1 MIDPHYQPIG
11 LPTSATRG
19 SWHPTAPPQWSENPV
34 YIPGHYHSP
43 PYYRPPV
50 GSLPPHGYG
59 PSSRHGNEHEVS
71 ASRSRQRSVSSH
83 GSEEDSGDERPAKKV
98 RSPSPRSTAPV
109 IDPSLQNSSHVRAEP
124 AEPPEED
131 TAATVSIEMARD
143 ALLAVIDS
151 SKRAEELRKEKE
163 EEGEKTGP
171 QGPEGGEPRVGSV
184 GTGGKEKLDE
194 LQDDLEEEGQEM
206 GLSEL
211 LTQVKRALFS
221 VTCTLS

>member
-19 SWHPTAPPQWSENPV
+19 SWHPTAPPQWTDGPV
-34 YIPGHYHSP
+34 YMPGYYHSS
-43 PYYRPPV
+43 PYYRPPI
-50 GSLPPHGYG
+50 GSLPPQGYG

-71 ASRSRQRSVSSH
+71 ASRSRQRSVSSR
-83 GSEEDSGDERPAKKV
+83 GSEEDSSDDRPPKKV
-98 RSPSPRSTAPV
+98 RSPSPRSAAPV

-124 AEPPEED
+124 VKPLEED
-131 TAATVSIEMARD
+131 AAAAVSMEMARD

-151 SKRAEELRKEKE
+151 SKRAEELRKEKVE
-163 EEGEKTGP
+163 VADQSGP
-171 QGPEGGEPRVGSV
+171 QGPENGESGVGSV
-184 GTGGKEKLDE
+184 EPSRQEKLDE

-211 LTQVKRALFS
+211 LTQVTPPFVLITSAS
-221 VTCTLS
+221 C

>member
-19 SWHPTAPPQWSENPV
+19 SWHPAAPPQWADSPV
-34 YIPGHYHSP
+34 YMPGYYHSS
-43 PYYRPPV
+43 PYYRPPI
-50 GSLPPHGYG
+50 GSLPPQGYG

-83 GSEEDSGDERPAKKV
+83 GSEEDSSDERPAKKV
-98 RSPSPRSTAPV
+98 RSPSPRSAAPV

-124 AEPPEED
+124 AKPLDED
-131 TAATVSIEMARD
+131 AAAAVSMEMARD

-163 EEGEKTGP
+163 EVVEQNGP
-171 QGPEGGEPRVGSV
+171 HGPEGGEPGVGSV
-184 GTGGKEKLDE
+184 DLGRREKIDE

-211 LTQVKRALFS
+211 LTQVIPPFVPITS
-221 VTCTLS
+221 TSF

>member
-1 MIDPHYQPIG
+1 MDPHYQPIG

-19 SWHPTAPPQWSENPV
+19 SWHPAAPPQWTDGPV
-34 YIPGHYHSP
+34 YMPGYYHSS
-43 PYYRPPV
+43 PYYRPQL
-50 GSLPPHGYG
+50 GSLPPQGYG

-71 ASRSRQRSVSSH
+71 ASRSRQRSVSSR

-98 RSPSPRSTAPV
+98 RSPSPRSAAPV

-124 AEPPEED
+124 AKPLED
-131 TAATVSIEMARD
+131 DAAAAVSMEMARD

-163 EEGEKTGP
+163 EEVEQNGP
-171 QGPEGGEPRVGSV
+171 RGPAGGEPGVGNV
-184 GTGGKEKLDE
+184 DPGRQEKLGE
-194 LQDDLEEEGQEM
+194 LQDDLEEGQEM

-211 LTQVKRALFS
+211 LTQVTPQFVSITTASF
-221 VTCTLS
+221 

>member
-19 SWHPTAPPQWSENPV
+19 SWHPAAPPQWTDGPV
-34 YIPGHYHSP
+34 YMPGYYHSS
-43 PYYRPPV
+43 PYYRPQL
-50 GSLPPHGYG
+50 GSLPPQGYG

-71 ASRSRQRSVSSH
+71 ASRSRQRSVSSR
-83 GSEEDSGDERPAKKV
+83 GSGEDSGDERPVKKV

-124 AEPPEED
+124 AKPPEED
-131 TAATVSIEMARD
+131 VAAAVSMEMARD

-151 SKRAEELRKEKE
+151 SKRAEELRKEKKVE
-163 EEGEKTGP
+163 SGHNEP
-171 QGPEGGEPRVGSV
+171 QGPEGGESGIREVNPGSQ
-184 GTGGKEKLDE
+184 EKLGE
-194 LQDDLEEEGQEM
+194 LQDDLEEGQEM

-211 LTQVKRALFS
+211 LTQVIQPFPATFAPF
-221 VTCTLS
+221 